1 MSKLIEKSNMFA
13 DNEPELV
20 ARRRKRIM
28 ISEKEGK
35 NTYGPEE
42 EPALPLSLLRA
53 MSLKRLLMSGKKSS
67 LGK

>member
-28 ISEKEGK
+28 IS
-35 NTYGPEE
+35 
-42 EPALPLSLLRA
+42 
-53 MSLKRLLMSGKKSS
+53 
-67 LGK
+67 